1 MSNKQR
7 AMIDALRDA
16 GCDAFTNG
24 DAMSV
29 TVIVLDQD
37 PRGFIFDR
45 EQRLHSFADLRS
57 FLTA

>member
-16 GCDAFTNG
+16 GCDAFTNRDG
-24 DAMSV
+24 YSV

-37 PRGFIFDR
+37 PRGVIFDR

-57 FLTA
+57 FLAS